1 MIAVPVVRSFVD
13 GFRASSYG
21 LIVAM
26 TAAMS
31 AIVMPAAKAQS
42 PAGTEAKSEK
52 PQQKSDAKPE
62 NPEIAKRRAAER
74 KTFTDAEIIDGFFRT
89 VFGAEF
95 HVAGRVDRI
104 RKYEVPV
111 RVYADVRAKPDR
123 RAQLAAVVADIGSKV
138 QHLDIGMADKRKDA
152 NVVITMV
159 RDRDIEKTIR
169 QFYGREQADRIVQ
182 SLEPQCL
189 SGFRKDDLFRIQ
201 HSDVI
206 IAVDAGDFIFYDCM
220 YEELLQAMGP
230 INDDDKLAWS
240 MFNDEVQMGFFDI
253 YDQYILNLLYDP
265 RIRAGMSKEQVKELL
280 PQILPDVRAWI
291 TKVNGLTE

>member
-1 MIAVPVVRSFVD
+1 MIAGPAVRHPHN
-13 GFRASSYG
+13 GLRAG
-21 LIVAM
+21 LCRIAL
-26 TAAMS
+26 ALLL
-31 AIVMPAAKAQS
+31 AISTGALSAKAQS
-42 PAGTEAKSEK
+42 PARTETTSKK
-52 PQQKSDAKPE
+52 PEQKSGTKPE
-62 NPEIAKRRAAER
+62 DPEITKRRAAER

-104 RKYEVPV
+104 RKYEKPV

-123 RAQLAAVVADIGSKV
+123 RAQLAAVVADIRSKV
-138 QHLDIGMADKRKDA
+138 QHLDIAMADKRKDA
-152 NVVITMV
+152 NVVMTMV

-189 SGFRKDDLFRIQ
+189 SGFRKDELFRIQ

-206 IAVDAGDFIFYDCM
+206 IAVDAGDFIFYDCV
-220 YEELLQAMGP
+220 YEELLQALGP
-230 INDDDKLAWS
+230 INDDDKLPWS

-265 RIRAGMSKEQVKELL
+265 RIRAGMTRDQVKELL

-291 TKVNGLTE
+291 TKVNGLQE